1 MEKIFK
7 KIEDY
12 PEDGALVLI
21 YEQDFMPDLFFATFY
36 EQDKSYRYF
45 VGDELCDL
53 VPRRGVNCYY
63 AYPIDLINYIQ
74 DNLI

>member
-7 KIEDY
+7 KIEEY

-21 YEQDFMPDLFFATFY
+21 YEQELIPDLFFATFN
-36 EQDKSYRYF
+36 EQNKTYRY
-45 VGDELCDL
+45 VAGDELYDFI
-53 VPRRGVNCYY
+53 PRRGVNCYY